1 MLLTFHIEKL
11 KILYFV
17 FKLFLIYVITDRTH
31 ETSYIL
37 LSIPVTKAPINTGTL
52 IHEYTR
58 EK

>member
-1 MLLTFHIEKL
+1 MLLTFHIAKF

-37 LSIPVTKAPINTGTL
+37 LSIPVTKVPINTGSL
-52 IHEYTR
+52 IH
-58 EK
+58 